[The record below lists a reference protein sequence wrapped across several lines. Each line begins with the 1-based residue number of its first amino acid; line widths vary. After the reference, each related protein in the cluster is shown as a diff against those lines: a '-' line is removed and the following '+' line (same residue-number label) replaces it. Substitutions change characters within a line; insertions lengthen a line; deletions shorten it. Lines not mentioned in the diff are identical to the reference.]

1 DAQVSTAS
9 SFMFS
14 VFNLMNAIMGS
25 GILGLAYAMAN
36 TGVVGFSI
44 LLLLVSSLAAFSIHL
59 LLTLCDQTGVTSYE
73 GLGERA
79 FNKAGKVSG
88 VIVQLLTSLL
98 LPIVLVA
105 FTILIQNIG
114 GKE

>member
-79 FNKAGKVSG
+79 FNKAGKV
-88 VIVQLLTSLL
+88 
-98 LPIVLVA
+98 LVA